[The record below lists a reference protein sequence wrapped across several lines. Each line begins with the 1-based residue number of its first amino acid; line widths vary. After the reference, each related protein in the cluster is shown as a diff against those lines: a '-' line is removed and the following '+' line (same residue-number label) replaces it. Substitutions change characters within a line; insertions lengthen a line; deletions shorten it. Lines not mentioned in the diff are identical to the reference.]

1 MGEGVCE
8 GGADAEGSACVV
20 DEVDGPA
27 LEADLIAVQTL
38 RQLAVP
44 AARAKRKSRR
54 CMKGTFSI
62 TRLREYQAICVPNTV
77 KGIKGEGRL
86 RVTCRSGA
94 GMEPFRGWAR
104 VSGVTCVGLSGWA
117 LAATGGEGLPKP
129 VNGVADGA

>member
-8 GGADAEGSACVV
+8 GGADAEGRACVV
-20 DEVDGPA
+20 DGVDGPA
-27 LEADLIAVQTL
+27 LDADLIAVQAL
-38 RQLAVP
+38 RQPAVP
-44 AARAKRKSRR
+44 AARARRKSRR

-77 KGIKGEGRL
+77 KGLKGEGRL

-94 GMEPFRGWAR
+94 GMEPFREWVQA
-104 VSGVTCVGLSGWA
+104 SGVTRVELSGWA
-117 LAATGGEGLPKP
+117 FAATGGEGLPKP